1 MNYMKKR
8 YSYLV
13 VMSFVLMILGILL
26 QSFILKD
33 TLLMANVEAL
43 AQSPDVDDSDSS
55 YPDGEPGGGDPN
67 LCMKQGGGD
76 MIRTKFCVAS
86 DCENK
91 TAQKGKLVNKK
102 NCIN

>member
-1 MNYMKKR
+1 MNFMKKR

-76 MIRTKFCVAS
+76 MIRTKFVLQVTVRI
-86 DCENK
+86 K
-91 TAQKGKLVNKK
+91 QHKKGNL
-102 NCIN
+102 

>member
-1 MNYMKKR
+1 MNFIKKR

-43 AQSPDVDDSDSS
+43 AQSPDYSI
-55 YPDGEPGGGDPN
+55 Y
-67 LCMKQGGGD
+67 
-76 MIRTKFCVAS
+76 
-86 DCENK
+86 
-91 TAQKGKLVNKK
+91 
-102 NCIN
+102 